1 MRGTIRS
8 VIFFLAFAIAL
19 ACVPAP
25 AAQQVDTPKP
35 NPEAAPVPAQIP
47 AAKKVFIANG
57 GVDGGSLAAF
67 RAVGDP
73 DYPYNQSYGAM
84 KKWGHYELVSA
95 PADADLVMEVS
106 FAMTMTSGGDL
117 ASYVPH
123 LRLTIVDARTHF
135 TLWTLAEPVQGAI
148 RKATFIKN
156 FNQGMTNLVNDVA
169 KLAGQPPAIPP
180 EPKKKNDED
189 AGPPLP

>member
-1 MRGTIRS
+1 MFRTIKS
-8 VIFFLAFAIAL
+8 GILGL
-19 ACVPAP
+19 ACVIALSVGLRGQQAKDAAP
-25 AAQQVDTPKP
+25 
-35 NPEAAPVPAQIP
+35 AAPVPSPIA

-67 RAVGDP
+67 RALGDP
-73 DYPYNQSYGAM
+73 DYPYNQFYAAM
-84 KKWGHYELVSA
+84 KTWGHYELVSA

-123 LRLTIVDARTHF
+123 LRLTIVDAKTHF
-135 TLWTLAEPVQGAI
+135 TLWSIAEPVQGAF

-156 FNQGMTNLVNDVA
+156 FNQGMTNLLNDVA
-169 KLAGQPPAIPP
+169 RIAGQPPAIPP
-180 EPKKKNDED
+180 PAKKDNAEES
-189 AGPPLP
+189 APGPPVP